1 MPKIDELLAAG
12 ALTGAERIPLEQ
24 GAGDASRTR
33 RVTLDEALARAV
45 ARVASMAALRA
56 LPVSGLAAS
65 ATVLLQGYYAPE
77 DGGGGLFRWSPT
89 ETGDDNLGLCI
100 LPTGHVGAGR
110 WMRHMGQD
118 EGVNVLHF
126 GARGDGATSD
136 SAAIQAA
143 LNAARFVSFPAGRS
157 FAIATTVTIPSG
169 RTLWGYGARL
179 LPVGLAD
186 SASMLQN
193 LVTSGSP
200 ARDTGINIL
209 GLELDGNGLGK
220 GGVARTRTLP
230 LVRILRATDTRLID
244 CYVHDIGYIAVQF
257 NACQGTMVRGN
268 VFARCGWDGEE
279 SSDAGPALVI
289 WSTFAGENS
298 EDASVI
304 GNRFL
309 DNEWSHLYLSAY
321 GATVTGNVFDG
332 CYEAAIWA
340 YNRDDVSTGPL
351 CRRITISGN
360 VFQNIRLKAVS
371 AQAIELT
378 AIEFVISNNMVFD
391 TDLGGITL
399 YHAERGVVSNN
410 VIVNTGKT
418 NSVPRAAIELIN
430 GATRG
435 NCKDISIT
443 GNTVFDTAEEGTT
456 DHGFISFTRGGES
469 NLPATGIT
477 LRGNHFRG
485 PFVGAPITFTS
496 NTLTIAGSLI
506 RDNLGAADISGITV
520 PGPFADDAA
529 AATAGVQVGQSYRL
543 TATDAV
549 MVRAA

>member
-1 MPKIDELLAAG
+1 MPKIDELLAASP
-12 ALTGAERIPLEQ
+12 LTGQERIPLEQ
-24 GAGDASRTR
+24 GSGDAARTR
-33 RVTLDEALARAV
+33 RATLDDAV
-45 ARVASMAALRA
+45 ARALPRAASMAALRA
-56 LPVSGLAAS
+56 VSVTGLTANS
-65 ATVLLQGYYAPE
+65 TILLQGYYTPE

-100 LPTGHVGAGR
+100 LPTGHTGAGR
-110 WMRHMGQD
+110 WMRHMGEGQ
-118 EGVNVLHF
+118 GVNVLQF
-126 GARGDGATSD
+126 GARGDGATND
-136 SAAIQAA
+136 AAAVQAA
-143 LNAARFVSFPAGRS
+143 LNAARFVTFPAGRS
-157 FAIATTVTIPSG
+157 YAFASTVTIPSG
-169 RTLWGYGARL
+169 RTLWAYGARL
-179 LPVGLAD
+179 LPVGLANN
-186 SASMLQN
+186 ASMLQN

-200 ARDTGINIL
+200 ARDTNINIL
-209 GLELDGNGLGK
+209 GADLDGNGVGK

-230 LVRILRATDTRLID
+230 LVRILRATDVRLID
-244 CYVHDIGYIAVQF
+244 CNVHDIGYIGVQF
-257 NACQGTMVRGN
+257 NACQGVMVRGC
-268 VFARCGWDGEE
+268 VFARCGWDGTD
-279 SSDAGPALVI
+279 SADAGPALVI

-298 EDASVI
+298 EDATVT

-321 GATVTGNVFDG
+321 GASITGNVFDG

-351 CRRITISGN
+351 CRRITIVGN

-378 AIEFVISNNMVFD
+378 AIEFTISGNMIFD

-399 YHAERGVVSNN
+399 YHAERGVVANN

-418 NSVPRAAIELIN
+418 NSVPRGAIELIN

-435 NCKDISIT
+435 NCEDISIT
-443 GNTVFDTAEEGTT
+443 GNTVFDTSDDPTI

-506 RDNLGAADISGITV
+506 RDNLGAADVSGITV
-520 PGPFADDAA
+520 PGPFANDAA
-529 AATAGVQVGQSYRL
+529 AAAAGVQVGQSYRL